1 MFEYLTDTL
10 QLWGEI
16 IAEEYKNKLNNEG
29 ISASGKLADSV
40 KSLFS
45 VNGTTYEVSLSLEE
59 YWKNIENGRGPTK
72 NNGDGQLRR
81 SILEWIRVKP
91 VLPTPLENGKLPTES
106 QLAYLI
112 SRKIHTL
119 GYEGKQP
126 LKRTLDEN
134 RGDIIKDIEDA
145 LSKDLS
151 TDVLN
156 ILRTIDSK

>member
-1 MFEYLTDTL
+1 MFEYLSDTL

-29 ISASGKLADSV
+29 ITASGKLADSV
-40 KSLFS
+40 KALFS
-45 VNGTTYEVSLSLEE
+45 VNGNTFEVSLSLES
-59 YWKNIENGRGPTK
+59 YWKSIENGRPPTK
-72 NNGDGQLRR
+72 NNGNGELRR
-81 SILEWIRVKP
+81 AILDWIKVKP
-91 VLPTPLENGKLPTES
+91 VLPTPINGKLPTES

-112 SRKIHTL
+112 SRKIHKF

-134 RGDIIKDIEDA
+134 RIDIIKDIEDA

-151 TDVLN
+151 TDILN
-156 ILRTIDSK
+156 VLRTIDTK

>member
-1 MFEYLTDTL
+1 MFEHLTDTL

-16 IAEEYKNKLNNEG
+16 IAEEYKNKLDNEG

-45 VNGTTYEVSLSLEE
+45 VNGTTFEVSLSLLD
-59 YWKNIENGRGPTK
+59 YWKNVENGRGATK
-72 NNGDGQLRR
+72 NNGDGQVRR

-91 VLPTPLENGKLPTES
+91 VLPTPMENGKLPTES

-134 RGDIIKDIEDA
+134 KGDIVKDIEDA

-151 TDVLN
+151 EDVLRV
-156 ILRTIDSK
+156 LSTINGK

>member
-59 YWKNIENGRGPTK
+59 YWKNIE
-72 NNGDGQLRR
+72 NGDGQLRR